1 MHGELMEFN
10 AHLQTSLRKRDL
22 VIRRLREEL
31 VDLRG
36 PLSAPLLGG
45 PGDDTGF
52 DDGSWDIVDS
62 ASANSTEES
71 LGGNSGLLGIGS
83 PLSSAGGQR
92 RQIHLTHNERV
103 LINIWI
109 PSAFLT
115 GANTDL
121 HHVYQ
126 VGVE

>member
-1 MHGELMEFN
+1 MEFN

-22 VIRRLREEL
+22 AIRRLKEEL

-45 PGDDTGF
+45 GGDDTGF

-62 ASANSTEES
+62 TNSAHSNDS
-71 LGGNSGLLGIGS
+71 LVGSGGLLGLGT
-83 PLSSAGGQR
+83 PPR
-92 RQIHLTHNERV
+92 RQIHLTHNARV

-115 GANTDL
+115 GATTDL

-126 VGVE
+126 VRNNN